1 MSPIRWPNA
10 LKFHQKEILVGNFF
24 KGFDQLLK
32 ISFGSGSGQLQ
43 VAGINSYD
51 DGVLHFVA
59 QSIKRLKIEQFR
71 LYLRV
76 ITYYVSPSFQTP

>member
-1 MSPIRWPNA
+1 MSPIRRPNTFI
-10 LKFHQKEILVGNFF
+10 FHQNELLVGDFF
-24 KGFDQLLK
+24 KCFDQLLK
-32 ISFGSGSGQLQ
+32 ISFGPGSGQLQ

-51 DGVLHFVA
+51 DGFIHFVG

-76 ITYYVSPSFQTP
+76 ITYYVSPSFQTS